1 MHFERRDE
9 NDGFGFELLPD
20 DPKPA
25 KKSALPKKEKKKPED
40 KIKGSPKKKE

>member
-9 NDGFGFELLPD
+9 GDAFGFIFLD
-20 DPKPA
+20 DKKT